1 MSLAARKEPEKK
13 RFDSRNIPT
22 FLQKTYSLVDVAP
35 VSARTRS
42 SKTSWSGVLIRIAL

>member
-22 FLQKTYSLVDVAP
+22 FLQKTYSLVDVFP
-35 VSARTRS
+35 ISSRTKS
-42 SKTSWSGVLIRIAL
+42 SRTSWNGVLIRIAL